1 MRVIMKTLEM
11 LLVTNQQTDFNQF
24 SNWKITSAENI
35 EAAIEKIQSIDFDLI
50 AVENNFDQNLTAKLQ
65 KIANLQQSDVPV
77 FPFSSVADIIEKSNQ
92 VTEELKIQKQQ
103 NYSFTDNMFE
113 SHPLY
118 CNK

>member
-1 MRVIMKTLEM
+1 MKTLEM

-50 AVENNFDQNLTAKLQ
+50 AVENNFDQDLTAKLQ

-77 FPFSSVADIIEKSNQ
+77 FFFSSIADIIDKSNQ
-92 VTEELKIQKQQ
+92 TAEELKIQKQQ
-103 NYSFTDNMFE
+103 NYSFTDNMFAR
-113 SHPLY
+113 HPLY
-118 CNK
+118 CNN

>member
-1 MRVIMKTLEM
+1 M
-11 LLVTNQQTDFNQF
+11 
-24 SNWKITSAENI
+24 
-35 EAAIEKIQSIDFDLI
+35 
-50 AVENNFDQNLTAKLQ
+50 ENNFDQNLTAKLQ